1 MAVGNTDSCF
11 ADHFS
16 AARLHVKINAR
27 SLVAISVYNVRG
39 AFEAVR
45 KRENLPT
52 TGTINEGIKNEIG

>member
-1 MAVGNTDSCF
+1 MAVGNTHSCF
-11 ADHFS
+11 APDFS

-27 SLVAISVYNVRG
+27 GLVAINVYNLRA

-45 KRENLPT
+45 KKGKSSL

>member
-27 SLVAISVYNVRG
+27 SLVAINVYNVRA
-39 AFEAVR
+39 AFEVVR
-45 KRENLPT
+45 KKGKSSL

>member
-1 MAVGNTDSCF
+1 MAVGNTHSCF
-11 ADHFS
+11 ADRFS

-27 SLVAISVYNVRG
+27 GLVAVNVYNVRA

-52 TGTINEGIKNEIG
+52 TGTLNEGIKNEIG